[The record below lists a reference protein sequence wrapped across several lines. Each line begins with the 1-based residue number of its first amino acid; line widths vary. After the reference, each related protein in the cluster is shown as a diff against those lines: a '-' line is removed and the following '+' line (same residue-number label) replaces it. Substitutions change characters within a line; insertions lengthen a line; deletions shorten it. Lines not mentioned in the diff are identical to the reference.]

1 MLYHLMCNIRCFQYN
16 ITAFSPNLWY
26 YLCPKFYFNISFKHI
41 IYHYFCFRQSHLL
54 EALKVKKKWILCFP
68 SFILYPG
75 FILFLSMSTFLS
87 GFIFFLPK
95 EFFLIP
101 LVLQVYLDINYLCV
115 CVWERDRERA
125 SRYFSFALED
135 ILEYRILYR
144 HFFFFQDFKYDNLLC
159 SVLYDFK

>member
-1 MLYHLMCNIRCFQYN
+1 MCNIRLF
-16 ITAFSPNLWY
+16 
-26 YLCPKFYFNISFKHI
+26 PKFYFNISFKHI

-75 FILFLSMSTFLS
+75 FILSLSMSKFLS
-87 GFIFFLPK
+87 GFTFFLPK

-125 SRYFSFALED
+125 SHYFSFALED

-144 HFFFFQDFKYDNLLC
+144 HFFSFRTLNVTIC
-159 SVLYDFK
+159 CVLYCMISNKNCTVMLIFIIFM